1 MKKFQN
7 QSKINKFPH
16 CKSINGINSYLACFK
31 MLADYYELPLKKEFI
46 LRIINDQ
53 VSRNKNKL
61 LQPSQIASICELIG
75 LRSKNASIN
84 LDKISN
90 NLSLPAL
97 GLLNNN
103 LVIFWEYRS
112 KKFFVGDP
120 VNGQGYREISDL
132 RKKGVKF
139 FPLLSIEK
147 DLSVNKRK
155 FGWSWFIPSI
165 KKNLRSLSLVVLA
178 SFFVQLLGVFNPL
191 LIQQIIDAVIMQGN
205 ISSLNILG
213 AFLILMAFLQALM
226 YVLRTYI
233 FSEVT
238 NNIDFD
244 LGSTVIR
251 HLFRLPLGY
260 FSKRK
265 VGELSTRINEL
276 EKIRNFLTG
285 TALTAVLDTIFSFI
299 YIFIMCLYS
308 VKLTL
313 CALLVIPFF
322 MGLTLIVSPIAK
334 KNILEQA
341 IARAKVNSH
350 LVEGI
355 SGIESV
361 KSQGLELVTESKWDN
376 FYKKQID
383 ESFKY
388 SIFTSVAGS
397 INNLLQQFSG
407 LIIIWFG
414 ALLVFN
420 GELSIGGLIAF
431 RILSSFVTSPILRI
445 TSLWQNFQETIISL
459 ERLSDILDQHQEND
473 YKNQNLP
480 SLPLIKGNV
489 KYKDVSFRFSQD
501 ENFVIKEVSLEVES
515 GSFVGI
521 IGLSGSGKSTLM
533 KILNRLVGPHSGKV
547 TIDEN
552 DISKIN
558 LYSLRSQIG
567 FFPQESFLF
576 DGTIQENIS
585 IGRPDANFEEISYAA
600 WLACADKFIE
610 ELPNGFNTYVGERG
624 ATLSGGQ
631 KQRIALAR
639 SLLNNPN
646 LIILDEA
653 TSSLDVSTEE
663 ELIKRLRKS
672 FPQKTIFF
680 ITHRLSNVVEADLII
695 TMEKGK
701 LIEKGTHQE
710 LIKNKGLYFNLLD
723 KQRDMY

>member
-1 MKKFQN
+1 
-7 QSKINKFPH
+7 
-16 CKSINGINSYLACFK
+16 
-31 MLADYYELPLKKEFI
+31 
-46 LRIINDQ
+46 
-53 VSRNKNKL
+53 
-61 LQPSQIASICELIG
+61 
-75 LRSKNASIN
+75 
-84 LDKISN
+84 
-90 NLSLPAL
+90 
-97 GLLNNN
+97 
-103 LVIFWEYRS
+103 
-112 KKFFVGDP
+112 
-120 VNGQGYREISDL
+120 
-132 RKKGVKF
+132 
-139 FPLLSIEK
+139 
-147 DLSVNKRK
+147 
-155 FGWSWFIPSI
+155 
-165 KKNLRSLSLVVLA
+165 
-178 SFFVQLLGVFNPL
+178 
-191 LIQQIIDAVIMQGN
+191 MQGN

-213 AFLILMAFLQALM
+213 TFLILMAFLQALM

-383 ESFKY
+383 ESFNY

-480 SLPLIKGNV
+480 SLPFIKGKV
-489 KYKDVSFRFSQD
+489 KYEDVSFSFSQD
-501 ENFVIKEVSLEVES
+501 ENFVIKEVNLEVES
-515 GSFVGI
+515 GSFVGV

-533 KILNRLVGPHSGKV
+533 KILNSLIGTHNGKV
-547 TIDEN
+547 TIDGV

-576 DGTIQENIS
+576 DGTIHENIS

-646 LIILDEA
+646 LIVLDEA

-663 ELIKRLRKS
+663 ELIKRLRKA
-672 FPQKTIFF
+672 FPHKTIFF
-680 ITHRLSNVVEADLII
+680 ITHRLNNVVEADLII
-695 TMEKGK
+695 TMDKGK
-701 LIEKGTHQE
+701 IIEKGTHKE

-723 KQRDMY
+723 KRTDMY